1 VDNFESKNDILSEN
15 MTEEQ
20 PATEYVPY
28 GWQPPYYNPYEIQE
42 QYFEKQW
49 VRRIGNSVGFPLSMF
64 IILGN
69 ALALIL
75 QYFIIEIFGLSKAIE
90 IFSNP
95 DILYLQSACFTVFLL
110 TVPYLF
116 TINRVNL
123 KPSEFLPFKK
133 VDSSKSIAL
142 IMVGMGVCAI
152 SNYATAVLASFL
164 EQTFGFT
171 VESGNVDYGSG
182 PKSFILML
190 LCVGLLPALLE
201 EIAFRKCVLGTL
213 QKYGNGTAIVVSA
226 LLFGVLHGGIA
237 QSVFAFIMGLTF
249 GLITVKTG
257 NIRIAVAVHLVNNA
271 LSVLSEYV
279 TLGADKTAQGLAY
292 TMVVGVTGICGVTAL
307 IISGVR
313 RNALLTKTPHTVSE
327 HGALGVMWSAPLMV
341 IAIIVLALRMLYI
354 NVL

>member
-1 VDNFESKNDILSEN
+1 MYYIPEETRRLREDMREDGNFIGGIVMLIAALLS
-15 MTEEQ
+15 
-20 PATEYVPY
+20 
-28 GWQPPYYNPYEIQE
+28 
-42 QYFEKQW
+42 
-49 VRRIGNSVGFPLSMF
+49 L
-64 IILGN
+64 
-69 ALALIL
+69 
-75 QYFIIEIFGLSKAIE
+75 
-90 IFSNP
+90 
-95 DILYLQSACFTVFLL
+95 
-110 TVPYLF
+110 
-116 TINRVNL
+116 
-123 KPSEFLPFKK
+123 
-133 VDSSKSIAL
+133 
-142 IMVGMGVCAI
+142 
-152 SNYATAVLASFL
+152 
-164 EQTFGFT
+164 GFT
-171 VESGNVDYGSG
+171 VLTTVLVLTGKFTPEQIMQEDLGLGKTGYMVLYMCTYIVFMGLPPLLVCLLFGRRLPRITPPGVWVDVETRLCAFFIGLGGCAVANLVASYIMAMLDSVGITSPESPTFLEST
-182 PKSFILML
+182 PQS
-190 LCVGLLPALLE
+190 LCLNLVTMAVLPALLE

-237 QSVFAFIMGLTF
+237 QSVFAFLMGLTF

-327 HGALGVMWSAPLMV
+327 HGALGVIWSAPLMV